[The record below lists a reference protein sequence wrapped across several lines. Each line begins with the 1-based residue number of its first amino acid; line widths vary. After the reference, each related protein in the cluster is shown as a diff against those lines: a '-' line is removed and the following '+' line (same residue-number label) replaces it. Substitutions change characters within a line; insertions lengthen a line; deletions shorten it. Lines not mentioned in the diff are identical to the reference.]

1 MDFLTA
7 LDIGASGLTA
17 DRTRINTIAM
27 NLANAKTTRTP
38 QGGPYRRRTVVQAAT
53 DVDDPFSVH
62 MRSALDRELKGV
74 RVMAVTMDKRPLKQ
88 VYEPGHPDANAEG
101 YVSYPDIN
109 VVEEMANLMSAQRN
123 YEANVTTVEAIKVCT
138 TRPLKSASHRLSRA
152 ARSKL

>member
-7 LDIGASGLTA
+7 MDISASGLSA

-38 QGGPYRRRTVVQAAT
+38 TGGPYRRRTVVQAAT
-53 DVDDPFSVH
+53 DVDNPFSVH

-74 RVMAVTMDKRPLKQ
+74 RVLGVTQDTRPLKQ

-109 VVEEMANLMSAQRN
+109 VVEEMANLMTAQRN
-123 YEANVTTVEAIKVCT
+123 YEANVTTVEAIKGMFNKA
-138 TRPLKSASHRLSRA
+138 LEIGKA
-152 ARSKL
+152 